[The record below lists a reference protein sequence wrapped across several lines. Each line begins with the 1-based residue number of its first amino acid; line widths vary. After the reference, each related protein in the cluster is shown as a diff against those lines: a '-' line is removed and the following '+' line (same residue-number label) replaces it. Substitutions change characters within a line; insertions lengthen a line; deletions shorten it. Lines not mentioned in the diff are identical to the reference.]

1 MEEGDKEKRD
11 EDEDKEMETD
21 SDPKEGK
28 KDRVKPSDITPE
40 R

>member
-21 SDPKEGK
+21 SDPK